1 MTNATAIQ
9 AIAGAVEGTIGP
21 KGLDTMLVDRF
32 GDVTITNA
40 GVTILDKME
49 VNHPAARMLINTAKA
64 QQEEIGDGTT
74 TTTIMAGALVAEG
87 VNQVVRGVPV
97 ARVIEG
103 LRAGLRAALASF
115 ERRSRPLQGLDDPIL
130 RQIAYVAGR
139 EHDDIADLVVRAVG
153 LIGLEKMQDQAFK
166 LADTIVA
173 EEGAANEVFM
183 GVTIDKQRLNKQ
195 MPKELT
201 NVNLLVVDDA
211 LEPEEI
217 EDEALG
223 TEAGFARYLELQ
235 REFKANIAKIIAM
248 GIKLIL
254 VDRGVHDLAEEMLA
268 DADVMVVSRVAA
280 RELRRAAE
288 HCGAR
293 TIKRTGLAKSE
304 DELVRYLGSAEQVSE
319 DEKLGQIRILGGAGK
334 PMATVL
340 VGAATSEVVGERQ
353 RIAKDAASAVQAAT
367 RGGYVPGG
375 GAIELAVSRDVER
388 ARETVKGMAA
398 YGLDCVSSALRKPL
412 AQIVANAGFNP
423 LEKVEDVI
431 AAQVEQANDSLAINC
446 DSGDLAD
453 MQELGVIDPTLVKI
467 HALKAAGE
475 IAEAILR
482 IDTIIKKKDEEG
494 KTAAGWQ
501 GGNIDY

>member
-49 VNHPAARMLINTAKA
+49 VNHPAARMLINAAKA

-74 TTTIMAGALVAEG
+74 TATIMAGALVAEG

-103 LRAGLRAALASF
+103 LRAGLRVALASF
-115 ERRSRPLQGLDDPIL
+115 ERRSRPLQGLDDSVL
-130 RQIAYVAGR
+130 RQVAYVAGR
-139 EHDDIADLVVRAVG
+139 EHDDIADLVAQAVR
-153 LIGLEKMQDQAFK
+153 LIGLEKMQDKAFK

-173 EEGAANEVFM
+173 QEGAANEVFM
-183 GVTIDKQRLNKQ
+183 GVTIDRQRLNKQ
-195 MPKELT
+195 MPKELA
-201 NVNLLVVDDA
+201 NAKLLVVDDA

-223 TEAGFARYLELQ
+223 TETGFARYLELQ
-235 REFKANIAKIIAM
+235 REFKTNIAKLIAM
-248 GIKLIL
+248 GVNLIL
-254 VDRGVHDLAEEMLA
+254 VDRGVHGLAEEMLA
-268 DADVMVVSRVAA
+268 DADVMVMSRVAS

-293 TIKRTGLAKSE
+293 TIKRTGLTKGESE
-304 DELVRYLGSAEQVSE
+304 LARYLGSAEQVLE

-353 RIAKDAASAVQAAT
+353 RIAKDAASAVQAAA

-388 ARETVKGMAA
+388 GRDTIKGMAA

-446 DSGDLAD
+446 DSGELAD
-453 MQELGVIDPTLVKI
+453 MLELGVIDPTLVKI

-494 KTAAGWQ
+494 KAAEGRQ
-501 GGNIDY
+501 IGNMDY